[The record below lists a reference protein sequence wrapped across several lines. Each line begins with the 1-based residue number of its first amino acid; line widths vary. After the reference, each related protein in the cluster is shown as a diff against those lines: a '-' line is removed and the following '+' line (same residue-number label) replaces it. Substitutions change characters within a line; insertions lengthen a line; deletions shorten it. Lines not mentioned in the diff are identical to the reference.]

1 MKNNIILSINNLSK
15 TYNTKDGE
23 IKAIDNINLE
33 INKGDFIAIIGTSG
47 CGKSSL
53 LNILAG
59 LDADYEGSFN
69 FKENTSIG
77 YMFQTDT
84 LFNFLTIFENCKL
97 GLDLHN
103 KKDYSYIKK
112 LLKQYNL
119 DEFKNKKPTSL
130 SGGMKQ
136 RVALIRTLALN
147 PDVLLLDEPFSAL
160 DYQTRLSISTDV
172 YKTIKSENKTVIMVT
187 HDISEALSLAN
198 KVIVLSKRP
207 CKIKNIYAIDLEG
220 NSPIE
225 KRKSNKFSE
234 YHEKIWKDLDFNVN

>member
-1 MKNNIILSINNLSK
+1 MKNSILSIKNLSK

-23 IKAIDNINLE
+23 IKAINNINLE
-33 INKGDFIAIIGTSG
+33 VKKGDFIAIVGTSG
-47 CGKSSL
+47 CGKSTL

-59 LDADYEGSFN
+59 LDADYDGN
-69 FKENTSIG
+69 IKFKDNSSIG
-77 YMFQTDT
+77 YMFQTDS

-97 GLDLHN
+97 GLDI
-103 KKDYSYIKK
+103 KKIDDYSYINK

-119 DEFKNKKPTSL
+119 EEFKDKKPTSL

-147 PDVLLLDEPFSAL
+147 PDILLLDEPFSAL
-160 DYQTRLSISTDV
+160 DYQTRVAISSDV
-172 YKTIKSENKTVIMVT
+172 YKMIKNENKTVIMVT

-207 CKIKNIYAIDLEG
+207 CEIKSIYDINLDG
-220 NSPIE
+220 DNPIE
-225 KRKSNKFSE
+225 KRKSNDFSI
-234 YHEKIWKDLDFNVN
+234 YHEKIWKDLDINVI